1 MSKKKKIG
9 VILFPEFELLDVF
22 GPLEM
27 YGIAKEDFDISII
40 SFNTADVASAQG
52 PKVVVDES
60 PKDEKQCDIL
70 LVPGGIGTRSHV
82 NNSELIEWIAR
93 QATYV
98 EYVTSVCTGSI
109 LLAKAGL
116 LNGLKATTNKRA
128 FDWVESA
135 GGEGILWQRSARW
148 VEEGKYFTS
157 SGISAGIDMALA
169 VISKIHGIDQA
180 RAIAARAE
188 YIWNED
194 SELDQFAV

>member
-40 SFNTADVASAQG
+40 SFNTAEVASAQG
-52 PKVVVDES
+52 PKVVVDEF
-60 PKDEKQCDIL
+60 PKNEKQCDIL
-70 LVPGGIGTRSHV
+70 LVPGGIGTRSQV

-135 GGEGILWQRSARW
+135 GGEGILWQRNARW
-148 VEEGKYFTS
+148 VEDGKYFTS

-169 VISKIHGIDQA
+169 VISKIHGVDLA
-180 RAIAARAE
+180 RAIATRAE